1 MSKIIYLDNAATT
14 YPKPE
19 AVYRSVDECMREYG
33 GNPGRGTHSLA
44 MRAAEKIYDCREMIA
59 QFFCAPSPESVVF
72 TYNTTYALNIAIK
85 SHLVYGSH
93 LLISDIEHNS
103 VLRPVHESTARG
115 YCSFDIF
122 PTIGGDD
129 AVIAAILQRVK
140 LNTRMVICNHLSNI
154 GSRILPIK
162 RISQICH
169 ERNIILIVD
178 GAQSAGTIP
187 ISIQEQG
194 IDILCVPG
202 HKGLYGPQGVGVM
215 IVASALPSRT
225 FVEGGSGIHSLERDM
240 PLFLPE
246 RHEAGT
252 LATPSIAGLL
262 AGLQWIRQ
270 HGIDK
275 LALEEQRLSHI
286 AQKWLSDIPD
296 VTVYPMD
303 TNITNTFCFN
313 VNHKTSQ
320 EVGERL
326 NAHGICVRAGFH
338 CAPLAHEGLQ
348 TGKYGAVR
356 VSIGAF
362 NRLDEISTLCNV
374 TEKISRE

>member
-1 MSKIIYLDNAATT
+1 MNKVIYLDNAATT

-59 QFFCAPSPESVVF
+59 QFFYAPSPESVVF

-103 VLRPVHESTARG
+103 VLRPVHECAARG
-115 YCSFDIF
+115 FCTFDIF
-122 PTIGGDD
+122 PTVGGDD
-129 AVIAAILQRVK
+129 AIIAAILQRLK
-140 LNTRMVICNHLSNI
+140 PDTRMVICNHLSNI

-187 ISIQEQG
+187 ISTKEQG

-215 IVASALPSRT
+215 IVTSELPSRT

-240 PLFLPE
+240 PSFLPE

-262 AGLQWIRQ
+262 SGLQWIKQR
-270 HGIDK
+270 GMDK
-275 LALEEQRLSHI
+275 IAAEEQRLSYI
-286 AQKWLSDIPD
+286 AQKWLSDIPG

-313 VNHKTSQ
+313 VNHKTPQ

-326 NAHGICVRAGFH
+326 NAHGICVRSGLH
-338 CAPLAHEGLQ
+338 CAPLAHESLQ

-362 NRLDEISTLCNV
+362 NRLDEIATLCNV
-374 TEKISRE
+374 TEKIARE